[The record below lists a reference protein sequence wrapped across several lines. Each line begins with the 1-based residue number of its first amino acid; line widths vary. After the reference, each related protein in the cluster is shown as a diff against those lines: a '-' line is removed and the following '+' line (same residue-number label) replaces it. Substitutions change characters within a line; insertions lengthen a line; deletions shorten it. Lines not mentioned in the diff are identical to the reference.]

1 MALPVALRS
10 SLEDAHARV
19 PIPHPLSQRA
29 RDDELRA
36 LSLRAPEDASLQDEA
51 ATSEEG
57 ELLTVSDTSLSA
69 RNAAAGDDLSAT
81 FKAVGALARA
91 WGARRLVRTRL
102 TTDRAHCA

>member
-19 PIPHPLSQRA
+19 PIPHLLSQRA

-57 ELLTVSDTSLSA
+57 ELLKVSDTSLSA